1 LTNDAQ
7 ETFVLNHNVNIID
20 HFHGELVH
28 TLQGSQH
35 LMGDIGGHQVN
46 GSVFFVQA
54 DVVLNLS
61 YIATN
66 QQCALI
72 AVEAYLLFY
81 NLELFRFLLWL
92 FWE

>member
-1 LTNDAQ
+1 
-7 ETFVLNHNVNIID
+7 
-20 HFHGELVH
+20 
-28 TLQGSQH
+28 
-35 LMGDIGGHQVN
+35 MGDIGGHQVN